1 MKRNTVI
8 LFAATMLATLS
19 CKTVTPEQQID
30 SIRNYAA
37 SADLTVKPANLDQ
50 LTIDLMEKGRIKDI
64 WTVEGP
70 EGANLL
76 AQIPGKK
83 KSTRTILISSC
94 MDDEVAC
101 TAAANALAALKAL
114 KGKRADA
121 VRAVFYQSGEDS
133 LKLSGLH
140 TIGQLSRE
148 EGDEYYFN
156 IELSS
161 ISEAQEGIFVLNEPI
176 HIFSKINEVVTPY
189 LAPIGQYGF
198 DNNEAKDTNWP
209 IRANI
214 YKFKVSE
221 TNLSNDISAIAA
233 FIYLMD

>member
-8 LFAATMLATLS
+8 LFAAIMLATSS
-19 CKTVTPEQQID
+19 CTTVTPEQQID

-37 SADLTVKPANLDQ
+37 SADLTVKPAGVDQ

-70 EGANLL
+70 EGVNLL
-76 AQIPGKK
+76 AEIPGNK
-83 KSTRTILISSC
+83 KSTRTILLSSC
-94 MDDEVAC
+94 MDDAVAC
-101 TAAANALAALKAL
+101 AAAANIIAALKSL

-121 VRAVFYQSGEDS
+121 IRAVFYQSGEDS
-133 LKLSGLH
+133 LKLSGLR
-140 TIGQLSRE
+140 TIGQLAQE

-161 ISEAQEGIFVLNEPI
+161 MADARDGIFVLNEPM
-176 HIFSKINEVVTPY
+176 HIFSKIDEVITPY

-198 DNNEAKDTNWP
+198 ENIEEKNTDWP

-221 TNLSNDISAIAA
+221 SNLANDISATAA